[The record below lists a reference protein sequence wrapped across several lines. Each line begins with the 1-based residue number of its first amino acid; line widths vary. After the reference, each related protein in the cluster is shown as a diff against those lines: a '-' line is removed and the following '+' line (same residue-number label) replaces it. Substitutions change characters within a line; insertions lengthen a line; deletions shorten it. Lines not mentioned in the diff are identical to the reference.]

1 MDDDEDDDEEDPER
15 LQLPIFSYF
24 ALVVGYCA
32 IGSALFNAWEDGA
45 VWSAKYIFSHYSEI
59 TLKCPQV
66 FHPWSLLLLQHDHHH
81 WVGQHLRDQQNIFGR
96 GFF

>member
-45 VWSAKYIFSHYSEI
+45 VWSAGIIIFPFTNALSTMGESDGW
-59 TLKCPQV
+59 T
-66 FHPWSLLLLQHDHHH
+66 
-81 WVGQHLRDQQNIFGR
+81 IFGD
-96 GFF
+96 